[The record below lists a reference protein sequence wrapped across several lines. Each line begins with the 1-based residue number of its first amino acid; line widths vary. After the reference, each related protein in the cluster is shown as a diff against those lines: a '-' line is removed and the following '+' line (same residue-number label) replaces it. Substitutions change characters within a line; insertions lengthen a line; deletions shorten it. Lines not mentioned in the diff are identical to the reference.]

1 MIVDLLSREPVLRVN
16 EAGLRQALTFAFS
29 AGGAQ
34 ANFSRALSEA
44 SRLESFW
51 LPECFAEDLFLE
63 QLLDRCLWRGRRP
76 LRSSASLGVRAYVLG
91 VLGKPST
98 GSGARDTLAF
108 RQAISAELCDDEA
121 IRGKVNAL
129 VDAIEQLFELFEVG
143 GVGLRLDV
151 TRRRLDILRGFK
163 RIVDDAL
170 GLDGARSG
178 LSRVA
183 EWARTVSQSP
193 AYARVTMLVE
203 HDEHL
208 ATVRVDLRL
217 GKEGDIREVML
228 VEARENLEDP
238 LHRPRWRRW
247 LDRMVARFGGYR
259 IQRDEV
265 YNRLIHDVFDEIGR
279 DWVVLF
285 QLLGDLEF
293 YRAGLSLHAQ
303 ARAAGLAT
311 CLPEFAGEDSGE
323 TARSLTA
330 LFNPFLLLEDK
341 PPKPCDLRLARP
353 DPIVIVTGP
362 NSGGKTRLLQAIG
375 ISQVLGQAGLFVPAA
390 SARLPWTNGLF
401 ASLTTPPDAE
411 QREGRLGTELL
422 RIKRLFEKLEVGAL
436 VIVDEL
442 CSGTNP
448 SEAEELFRMVLA
460 LLSEL
465 SAEAFV
471 STHFLQFAAELE
483 QHPPHPNLAFLQ
495 AELDDQE
502 RPLYRFAPGVAP
514 SALAEQTA
522 RRLGVT
528 RDQLS
533 ELVSAARLRHER
545 RQHG

>member
-1 MIVDLLSREPVLRVN
+1 MIVDLLSREPRLRVN

-44 SRLESFW
+44 SRLDSYW
-51 LPECFAEDLFLE
+51 APECFAEDLFLE

-76 LRSSASLGVRAYVLG
+76 MRSSASLGVRAYVLG
-91 VLGKPST
+91 VLGKPPT
-98 GSGARDTLAF
+98 GADAREALAF
-108 RQAISAELCDDEA
+108 RQAISAELRDDA
-121 IRGKVNAL
+121 AVLARANAL

-143 GVGLRLDV
+143 GVGLRLDI
-151 TRRRLDILRGFK
+151 TRRRLDILRAFK

-170 GLDGARSG
+170 GFDVAGSG
-178 LSRVA
+178 LSRIA
-183 EWARTVSQSP
+183 QWARAVVASA
-193 AYARVTMLVE
+193 AYARVAMLVD

-247 LDRMVARFGGYR
+247 LDRLFARFGGYR

-265 YNRLIHDVFDEIGR
+265 YNRLIHEVFDEIGQ
-279 DWVVLF
+279 DWVALF

-293 YRAGLSLHAQ
+293 YRAGLSLYTQ
-303 ARAAGLAT
+303 ARAQGLEV
-311 CLPEFAGEDSGE
+311 CLPEFPAAGG
-323 TARSLTA
+323 RA
-330 LFNPFLLLEDK
+330 LRAVFNPFLLLEDK
-341 PPKPCDLRLARP
+341 PPKPCDLELSRP

-422 RIKRLFEKLEVGAL
+422 RIKRLFEKLEVGSL

-465 SAEAFV
+465 SAEAFI

-483 QHPPHPNLAFLQ
+483 REPPAPGLAFLQ
-495 AELDDQE
+495 AELDEKE
-502 RPLYRFAPGVAP
+502 RPTYRFAPGVAP

-528 RDQLS
+528 RDLLS
-533 ELVSAARLRHER
+533 ELVGAARLRHER
-545 RQHG
+545 RSQR

>member
-44 SRLESFW
+44 SRLDSFW

-76 LRSSASLGVRAYVLG
+76 MRSSASLGVRAYVLG
-91 VLGKPST
+91 VLGKPPT
-98 GSGARDTLAF
+98 GRDARDTLSF
-108 RQAISAELCDDEA
+108 RQAISAELRDDEA
-121 IRGKVNAL
+121 VRSKANAL

-163 RIVDDAL
+163 RIVDDAV
-170 GLDGARSG
+170 GLEQARSG

-183 EWARTVSQSP
+183 EWARNVIAGA
-193 AYARVTMLVE
+193 AYSRVTMLVE

-247 LDRMVARFGGYR
+247 FDRLFARFGGYR

-293 YRAGLSLHAQ
+293 YRSGLSLHTQ

-311 CLPEFAGEDSGE
+311 CLPEFAEEG
-323 TARSLTA
+323 RSLTA
-330 LFNPFLLLEDK
+330 VFNPFLLLEDK
-341 PPKPCDLRLARP
+341 PPKPCDLSLTRP

-448 SEAEELFRMVLA
+448 SEAEELFRMVLT

-545 RQHG
+545 RQRG

>member
-44 SRLESFW
+44 SRLDSFW

-76 LRSSASLGVRAYVLG
+76 MRSSASLGVRAYVLG
-91 VLGKPST
+91 VLGKPPT
-98 GSGARDTLAF
+98 GSNARETLAF
-108 RQAISAELCDDEA
+108 RQAISAELRDDQA
-121 IRGKVNAL
+121 VCAKANAL

-163 RIVDDAL
+163 RIVDDAQ
-170 GLDGARSG
+170 GLADARSG

-183 EWARTVSQSP
+183 EWARAVSQSP

-247 LDRMVARFGGYR
+247 LDRLFARFGGYR

-279 DWVVLF
+279 DWVSLF

-293 YRAGLSLHAQ
+293 YRAGLSLHTQ

-311 CLPEFAGEDSGE
+311 CLPEFAEEG
-323 TARSLTA
+323 RSLSA
-330 LFNPFLLLEDK
+330 VFNPFLLLEDK
-341 PPKPCDLRLARP
+341 PPKPCDLSLARP

-465 SAEAFV
+465 SAESFI

-495 AELDDQE
+495 AELDEQE

-528 RDQLS
+528 RDLLS

-545 RQHG
+545 RRPG

>member
-1 MIVDLLSREPVLRVN
+1 MIVDLLSREPSLRVN
-16 EAGLRQALTFAFS
+16 EGGLRQALTFAFS
-29 AGGAQ
+29 AGGVQ

-44 SRLESFW
+44 SRLDSYW
-51 LPECFAEDLFLE
+51 SPECFAEDLFLE

-91 VLGKPST
+91 VLGKPPT
-98 GSGARDTLAF
+98 GDDAQETLAF
-108 RQAISAELCDDEA
+108 RQAISAELRDDA
-121 IRGKVNAL
+121 ALLAKVNAL
-129 VDAIEQLFELFEVG
+129 VEAIEQLFELFEVG
-143 GVGLRLDV
+143 GVALRLDV
-151 TRRRLDILRGFK
+151 TRRRLDILRAFK
-163 RIVDDAL
+163 RVVDDAR
-170 GLDGARSG
+170 GFEGARSG
-178 LSRVA
+178 LSRMA
-183 EWARTVSQSP
+183 EWARLVSASP
-193 AYARVTMLVE
+193 AYARVSMLVD

-217 GKEGDIREVML
+217 GKEGDIRELML
-228 VEARENLEDP
+228 VEARENTGDP

-247 LDRMVARFGGYR
+247 LDRLLSRFGGYR

-279 DWVVLF
+279 DWVALF

-293 YRAGLSLHAQ
+293 YRAGLSLLTQ
-303 ARAAGLAT
+303 ARAQGLEV
-311 CLPEFAGEDSGE
+311 CLPEFARAGAGEHGR
-323 TARSLTA
+323 ALTA
-330 LFNPFLLLEDK
+330 VFNPFLLLEDK
-341 PPKPCDLRLARP
+341 PPKPCDLRLGRP
-353 DPIVIVTGP
+353 DQIVIVTGP
-362 NSGGKTRLLQAIG
+362 NSGGKTRLLQAVG

-390 SARLPWTNGLF
+390 SARLPWANGLF
-401 ASLTTPPDAE
+401 ASLTTSPDAE

-465 SAEAFV
+465 SAESFI

-483 QHPPHPNLAFLQ
+483 RQPPTPSLAFLQ
-495 AELDDQE
+495 AELDDKE
-502 RPLYRFAPGVAP
+502 RPTYRFAPGVAP

-528 RDQLS
+528 RDLLS
-533 ELVSAARLRHER
+533 ELVDAARLRHER
-545 RQHG
+545 RQRS